1 MSKYKYECSFVDD
14 NIVFSMM
21 KKIRENSTVLEF
33 GPAYGRLTKYLSEN
47 LNCTVDIVEI
57 DKESGLEASVYARKA
72 LVGPDLGDID
82 TFKWVQVFSGNKYDY
97 IIFADV
103 LEHLRYP
110 ERVIENVYGMLK
122 DDGCILVS
130 IPNIA
135 HNSVLINLYNNIF
148 HYTDTGLLDESH
160 IHFWGLYN
168 FKEMVNRSGY
178 VITDIIPFY
187 LETAN
192 SEQAKFFGSNASQIE
207 LLLKNRPHGKIY
219 QYLIQLHKKDK
230 GQKEFNL
237 DNLSKQPFPM
247 AIYLDSGFGFDE
259 QNKIADTVFIGEEI
273 EKVVNLDKD
282 VESIRIDPIE
292 GTYSRVKIQVD
303 INSKTDTDLSKN
315 NAIGIDQAGFY
326 TFITDDPWFVMN
338 GPFKKGNLVKIKL
351 LVYDLPI
358 WEALNFLMQEHNAKE
373 IEANALRVAFD
384 MKNEQTINLNNILNE
399 KEAAINIL
407 NSIIDLKNRE
417 IDALTE
423 KLCMKDSEI
432 ESIKARLADQIK
444 EADDLM
450 SQHKELIKRIKEIS
464 AEKEHVLAAYSD
476 IRNSTCW
483 KITKPARII
492 LDFFKRIYA
501 AFSLKMKIFLRFI
514 NTTILYLKHFG
525 LKATIFKIKI
535 KLFGYGRKKSYIPVQ
550 FDYTEND
557 TVNTGKS
564 VSVVIPTKNA
574 GESFELLLKNLRNQ
588 KGFSEIEIIVVDSG
602 SSDRTIEISQK
613 YGARVIQIKPEEFSH
628 SYSRNIGAENASKEY
643 VCVITQDALPTS
655 EYWMYHL
662 YRIMQNDPEIAAVSC
677 AEYSRA
683 DSDLYHRAFAWNHYK
698 YLGAHNTDTIMIMP
712 DSKDPEQV
720 RQNAQLSDITCFI
733 SRDTLLKYKYRGSFA
748 EDLDLGMRLISDG
761 YKLAFLGNEA
771 TIHSHNRGAY
781 YYLKRRFVELVT
793 LKRIFPEQPILK
805 YRYDQVIKETIFI
818 YYYITNIF
826 KALHDIH
833 VPIKFSEFRESFVK
847 QYRDIRK
854 NLYPSYEIINGLSD
868 FDKVDKQTEEFL
880 TDIIKQYKQI
890 VTKKNEYYEGLM
902 VDAME
907 GYINVVLDFMAE
919 CYEVIDYEIISEY
932 KECVYKLLASVA
944 GTFFA
949 YSYLSDEDDRD
960 KHIDFY
966 NAIGVGV

>member
-1 MSKYKYECSFVDD
+1 MSKCKYECSFVDD

>member
-1 MSKYKYECSFVDD
+1 M
-14 NIVFSMM
+14 
-21 KKIRENSTVLEF
+21 
-33 GPAYGRLTKYLSEN
+33 
-47 LNCTVDIVEI
+47 
-57 DKESGLEASVYARKA
+57 
-72 LVGPDLGDID
+72 
-82 TFKWVQVFSGNKYDY
+82 
-97 IIFADV
+97 
-103 LEHLRYP
+103 
-110 ERVIENVYGMLK
+110 
-122 DDGCILVS
+122 
-130 IPNIA
+130 
-135 HNSVLINLYNNIF
+135 
-148 HYTDTGLLDESH
+148 
-160 IHFWGLYN
+160 
-168 FKEMVNRSGY
+168 
-178 VITDIIPFY
+178 
-187 LETAN
+187 
-192 SEQAKFFGSNASQIE
+192 
-207 LLLKNRPHGKIY
+207 
-219 QYLIQLHKKDK
+219 
-230 GQKEFNL
+230 
-237 DNLSKQPFPM
+237 
-247 AIYLDSGFGFDE
+247 
-259 QNKIADTVFIGEEI
+259 
-273 EKVVNLDKD
+273 
-282 VESIRIDPIE
+282 
-292 GTYSRVKIQVD
+292 
-303 INSKTDTDLSKN
+303 
-315 NAIGIDQAGFY
+315 
-326 TFITDDPWFVMN
+326 
-338 GPFKKGNLVKIKL
+338 
-351 LVYDLPI
+351 
-358 WEALNFLMQEHNAKE
+358 
-373 IEANALRVAFD
+373 
-384 MKNEQTINLNNILNE
+384 
-399 KEAAINIL
+399 
-407 NSIIDLKNRE
+407 
-417 IDALTE
+417 
-423 KLCMKDSEI
+423 
-432 ESIKARLADQIK
+432 
-444 EADDLM
+444 
-450 SQHKELIKRIKEIS
+450 
-464 AEKEHVLAAYSD
+464 AAYSD